1 MTSKDVGI
9 DDAGDV
15 FPDEND
21 AGDEREKG
29 ISWKDLPID
38 IWYRIDVKRDVTTCY
53 GPTNLLTLRDRNNTR
68 FLVWTTSLITQTIN
82 AKWVEKDAGTLFIC
96 SLGKKKSASTKFSFF
111 DYKYKIIK

>member
-9 DDAGDV
+9 DVGDE

-29 ISWKDLPID
+29 IGWKDLPIH
-38 IWYRIDVKRDVTTCY
+38 IWYRIEVKRDVTTSY
-53 GPTNLLTLRDRNNTR
+53 GPTNLLTLRDRHNTR

-82 AKWVEKDAGTLFIC
+82 EKWEEKGAGSLFIC
-96 SLGKKKSASTKFSFF
+96 SLGKKKSASTRFSYF
-111 DYKYKIIK
+111 DFKYKIVK